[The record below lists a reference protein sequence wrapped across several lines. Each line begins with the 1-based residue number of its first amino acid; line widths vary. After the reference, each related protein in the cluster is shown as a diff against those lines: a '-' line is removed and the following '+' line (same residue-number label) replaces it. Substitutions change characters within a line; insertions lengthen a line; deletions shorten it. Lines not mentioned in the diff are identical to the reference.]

1 MEIMW
6 LNQWKIDGG
15 NIYFDVVEANVET
28 RSQKYTTYA
37 PLPRLLPS
45 GLKDSGGATEEIP
58 VHLSKLGRNRDLT
71 L

>member
-28 RSQKYTTYA
+28 RSQK
-37 PLPRLLPS
+37 LLRMLPS
-45 GLKDSGGATEEIP
+45 PDFYHLVSRTQVVLQRTYLSICPNWGGTE
-58 VHLSKLGRNRDLT
+58 T
-71 L
+71 